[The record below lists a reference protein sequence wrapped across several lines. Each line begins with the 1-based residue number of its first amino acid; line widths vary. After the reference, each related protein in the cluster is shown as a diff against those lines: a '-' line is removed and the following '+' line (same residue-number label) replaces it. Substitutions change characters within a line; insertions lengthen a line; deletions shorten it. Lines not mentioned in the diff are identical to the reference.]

1 MEVGCG
7 RNPAYPTA
15 LLNKCRA
22 IPDGCLPWRKR
33 YPSETEIQALAHIC
47 SLDNRLVCLKNLSSH
62 LFSPLECLLGWL
74 LPFLAQQARSWKRR
88 SSKVSKLL
96 LMTVMGGKRRSRRG
110 RDHGEETAQH
120 SFQNIRVYTHTEDN
134 AYTRKRANSHVF
146 PLSFVGNKV
155 LHCPPAKNRAR
166 FPVVAVDNVRKHQ
179 ESCIR

>member
-15 LLNKCRA
+15 LLNKCRG

-74 LPFLAQQARSWKRR
+74 LPFLAQQTGSWKWK

-96 LMTVMGGKRRSRRG
+96 LTTVTGGKRRSRYG
-110 RDHGEETAQH
+110 RDCEGRHPNAT
-120 SFQNIRVYTHTEDN
+120 FRTYVCTHTQK
-134 AYTRKRANSHVF
+134 TTHKHANTQIAT
-146 PLSFVGNKV
+146 SFHFSLWGNKV
-155 LHCPPAKNRAR
+155 LT
-166 FPVVAVDNVRKHQ
+166 VHQ
-179 ESCIR
+179 LKTEQSFLL

>member
-47 SLDNRLVCLKNLSSH
+47 SLDNRLVCWKNLSSH
-62 LFSPLECLLGWL
+62 LFSPLDCLLGWL
-74 LPFLAQQARSWKRR
+74 LPFLAQQARSWKWR

-96 LMTVMGGKRRSRRG
+96 LMTVMGGKWRSRRG
-110 RDHGEETAQH
+110 RDHGGRQLSAA
-120 SFQNIRVYTHTEDN
+120 FRIYVCTHTQKTTN
-134 AYTRKRANSHVF
+134 THAHAQIATSFHF
-146 PLSFVGNKV
+146 PLWGMKYFTV
-155 LHCPPAKNRAR
+155 
-166 FPVVAVDNVRKHQ
+166 HQ
-179 ESCIR
+179 LKTEHGFLL

>member
-96 LMTVMGGKRRSRRG
+96 LMRVMGGKRRSRRG
-110 RDHGEETAQH
+110 RDHGGRQLSTA
-120 SFQNIRVYTHTEDN
+120 FRIYVCTHTQKTTHTHAN
-134 AYTRKRANSHVF
+134 AQIATSFHF
-146 PLSFVGNKV
+146 PLWGIKYFTV
-155 LHCPPAKNRAR
+155 
-166 FPVVAVDNVRKHQ
+166 HQ
-179 ESCIR
+179 LKTEHGFLL

>member
-22 IPDGCLPWRKR
+22 IPDGCLPQRKR

-47 SLDNRLVCLKNLSSH
+47 SLDNCLVCLKNLSSH

-74 LPFLAQQARSWKRR
+74 LPFLAQQTGSWKWK

-96 LMTVMGGKRRSRRG
+96 LMTVTGGKRRSRSG
-110 RDHGEETAQH
+110 RDHEGRHLNAT
-120 SFQNIRVYTHTEDN
+120 FRIYLCTHTEDN
-134 AYTRKRANSHVF
+134 TYTRKHTNSHIF
-146 PLSFVGNKV
+146 PLFFVG
-155 LHCPPAKNRAR
+155 
-166 FPVVAVDNVRKHQ
+166 
-179 ESCIR
+179 E